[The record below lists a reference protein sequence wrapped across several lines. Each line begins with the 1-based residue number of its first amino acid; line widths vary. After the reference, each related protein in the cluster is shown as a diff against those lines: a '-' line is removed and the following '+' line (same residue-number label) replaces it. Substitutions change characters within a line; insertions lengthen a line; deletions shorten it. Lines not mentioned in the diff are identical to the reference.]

1 MDQATESLDWLGF
14 AKCLVEIMPESEMP
28 DIITVLLPDGTEH
41 DVNVSYV
48 WKPDSCGFFKAFV
61 HEETN
66 CPVF

>member
-1 MDQATESLDWLGF
+1 
-14 AKCLVEIMPESEMP
+14 MPESEMP